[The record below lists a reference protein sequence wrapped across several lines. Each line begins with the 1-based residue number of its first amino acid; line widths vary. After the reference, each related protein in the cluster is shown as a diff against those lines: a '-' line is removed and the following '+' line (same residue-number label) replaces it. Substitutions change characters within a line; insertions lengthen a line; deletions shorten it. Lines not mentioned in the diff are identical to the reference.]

1 MTPRRGIVIVA
12 LALGVVVS
20 APLAFGARGPIVTN
34 FAGDAIGADS
44 ILVEAPRADDVS
56 AVPQLSFDAVRNGML
71 NGYRLGHWPHEGSRP
86 PEGYAPPRTFYEVTP
101 ETRNVRLSRRFVLG
115 QFLTKDQ
122 PAVWPKYVAVEPRL
136 IEKLEAIADLL
147 KRLGMPS
154 EIRIMSGFRTPRYNA
169 LDVRR
174 GGRARDSRHMYGDAA
189 DVYVDADGDGVMDDL
204 DGDGRVGIGDSRTLL
219 AIAERVEEDEPQLVG
234 GLSAYP
240 TTATHGPFVHV
251 DARGYRA
258 RW

>member
-1 MTPRRGIVIVA
+1 MTARRGIVPVLLTVCA
-12 LALGVVVS
+12 VLS
-20 APLAFGARGPIVTN
+20 APLAFGARGPIVAN
-34 FAGDAIGADS
+34 FAGDIGADS
-44 ILVEAPRADDVS
+44 ILVETPRDDDVS
-56 AVPQLSFDAVRNGML
+56 AVPQVSFDAVRNGVL
-71 NGYRLGHWPHEGSRP
+71 NGYRLGHWPHERSSRP
-86 PEGYAPPRTFYEVTP
+86 PEGYEPPRTFYEVTP
-101 ETRNVRLSRRFVLG
+101 ETRNVRLSPRFVLG

-122 PAVWPKYVAVEPRL
+122 PGVWPKYVAVQPRL
-136 IEKLEAIADLL
+136 IEKLEAIADEL

-154 EIRIMSGFRTPRYNA
+154 EIRIMSGFRTPRYNG
-169 LDVRR
+169 LDVRP

-189 DVYVDADGDGVMDDL
+189 DVYVDANGDGVMDDL
-204 DGDGRVGIGDSRTLL
+204 DGDGRIGIGDSKTLL